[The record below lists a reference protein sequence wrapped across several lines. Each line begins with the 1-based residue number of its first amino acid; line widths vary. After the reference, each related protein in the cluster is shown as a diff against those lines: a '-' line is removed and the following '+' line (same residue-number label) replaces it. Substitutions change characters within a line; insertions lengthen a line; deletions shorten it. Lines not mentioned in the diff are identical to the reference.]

1 MWGRL
6 GPRFA
11 LEAAF
16 LILLAVGLGLADQDW
31 VVIIAVMGGGWVL
44 VSLIEL
50 FASRR
55 AAWVVPVERAP
66 ASAPPSPAPPP
77 PAGRAPIEPEP
88 ISAPAPPP
96 PVAEDTEEVEVGE
109 PAAAER
115 EAPREA
121 EPVAAGEPHAEVRPD
136 AELREP
142 PEGEPEAEVDREPPR
157 ERRRWWLFGRR
168 PKEEVAQEELIE
180 PEVEVPKHVRRLTPD
195 EASERTP
202 AGATEEDH

>member
-55 AAWVVPVERAP
+55 SAWVVPPVERAP
-66 ASAPPSPAPPP
+66 ASAPPPPAPGPLL
-77 PAGRAPIEPEP
+77 EPEP

-96 PVAEDTEEVEVGE
+96 PVAEDTEEVEAAPE
-109 PAAAER
+109 PAATE
-115 EAPREA
+115 
-121 EPVAAGEPHAEVRPD
+121 
-136 AELREP
+136 
-142 PEGEPEAEVDREPPR
+142 REPPR
-157 ERRRWWLFGRR
+157 EVEPVAEGEPHDEVRREAELQEPLDAESEESSADAAPEPISPERRRWWWFGRR
-168 PKEEVAQEELIE
+168 PKEEAQEELIE
-180 PEVEVPKHVRRLTPD
+180 PEVEVPKHVRRLTPG
-195 EASERTP
+195 EAAERAP
-202 AGATEEDH
+202 AGAAEEEH